1 MIETTFSNPES
12 IIFWSGVSI
21 AIVLYAIS
29 VVMKAWVKVE
39 EVRQKRKPEPPI
51 IDPYAGS
58 WITETTTP
66 VYNDTE
72 EKDK

>member
-29 VVMKAWVKVE
+29 IVMKAWVEVE
-39 EVRQKRKPEPPI
+39 KIRQKRKPEPTI
-51 IDPYAGS
+51 IDPYVGS
-58 WITETTTP
+58 WITKTTMPTEQK
-66 VYNDTE
+66 E
-72 EKDK
+72 EKE